1 MKAQNREIGRLG
13 EDFAAEELRKKGYEI
28 LERNFSNKFGEID
41 IIARDKDIYVFV
53 EVKAKKGTD
62 FGLPEEMINA
72 YKLQKIRRMAQVYL
86 NGQNLP
92 CRIDVVAI
100 ILSEDN
106 TVTSLMHYE
115 NVYI

>member
-1 MKAQNREIGRLG
+1 MKYFNKQTGRLG
-13 EDFAAEELRKKGYEI
+13 EDFAAQSLKDKGYKI

-41 IIARDKDIYVFV
+41 IVAKDKNVLVFV
-53 EVKAKKGTD
+53 EVKTKKGTD

-72 YKLQKIRRMAQVYL
+72 YKLQKIRRMAEVYM
-86 NGQNLP
+86 NGKTLP

-100 ILSEDN
+100 ILSSQNEILN
-106 TVTSLMHYE
+106 LNHYE